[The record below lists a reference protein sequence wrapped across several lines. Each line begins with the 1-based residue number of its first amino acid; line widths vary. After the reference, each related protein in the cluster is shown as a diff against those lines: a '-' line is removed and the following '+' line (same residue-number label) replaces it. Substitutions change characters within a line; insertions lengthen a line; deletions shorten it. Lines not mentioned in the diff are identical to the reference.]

1 MTNLNQQII
10 YDKVKNNLNTKT
22 EEILDNI
29 NELIEKGLED
39 KDIDT
44 LAEYFITLS
53 NLNQAKTLVSSIKPT
68 EKQA

>member
-44 LAEYFITLS
+44 LAEYFIILS
-53 NLNQAKTLVSSIKPT
+53 NLNHAKTLVSSIKPT